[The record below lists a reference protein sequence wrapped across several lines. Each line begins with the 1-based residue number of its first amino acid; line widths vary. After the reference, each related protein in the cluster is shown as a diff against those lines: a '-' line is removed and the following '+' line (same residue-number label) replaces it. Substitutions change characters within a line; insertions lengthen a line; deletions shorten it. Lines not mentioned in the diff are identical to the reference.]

1 MDKILQYQIRAEGDY
16 LSRHSIA
23 LVLRDPA
30 GRPGIGSSTCVK
42 IVSHYLLAT
51 AAHNIKDVDD
61 ASIDLRAASELSRS
75 RLSFVAR
82 SCSPSRLAP
91 PTDIAWIELDER
103 TALQNRLQFIEL
115 RDLQV
120 APGQTREHPFIIQ
133 GYPWASVQGDLEHG
147 SQLDLESTM
156 ALTMAAQAEQLPRP
170 LKEHEFAVE
179 YPPRDEQDTP
189 MEAPEPHGVS
199 GGGVWRQ
206 SRHDEQL
213 VWSPERT
220 WLVGI
225 NTGWFRQSRV
235 LYCTRIEAW
244 LELVATDFPDT
255 VEVVS
260 GFLERKPW

>member
-1 MDKILQYQIRAEGDY
+1 MDEILQYQIRAEGDY

-30 GRPGIGSSTCVK
+30 GRLDIGSSTCVK
-42 IVSHYLLAT
+42 IGSHYLLAT
-51 AAHNIKDVDD
+51 AAHNIKDIDD
-61 ASIDLRAASELSRS
+61 NGIDLRAASELSRS
-75 RLSFVAR
+75 RLPFIAR
-82 SCSPSRLAP
+82 SCSPSQPAP
-91 PTDIAWIELDER
+91 PTDVAWIELDER
-103 TALQNRLQFIEL
+103 TALQNRLQFIAL

-133 GYPWASVQGDLEHG
+133 GYPSVSVQGDREHG
-147 SQLDLESTM
+147 RQLDLESTM
-156 ALTMAAQAEQLPRP
+156 ALTMAAQTEQLPRP
-170 LKEHEFAVE
+170 LKEYELAVE

-189 MEAPEPHGVS
+189 IEAPEPHGVS

-213 VWSPERT
+213 VWSPEQA

-225 NTGWFRQSRV
+225 NTIWFRQSRI

-244 LELVATDFPDT
+244 LQLVATDFPDT
-255 VEVVS
+255 VEVVN
-260 GFLERKPW
+260 GFLEQRPW